1 MGINGWYTVFGDSVL
16 VRKEKDFKN
25 KCIGVDVSYDIYRAS
40 LGMKDIKSLTDKNGI
55 PTVLLNTLLCNV
67 VRYKKLG
74 IKGLVYVFDNPKPNP
89 HKAGEAKKRRA
100 VRKKAETKMEELD
113 VNNSDSE
120 VKQKLEK
127 RTFTITD
134 EMVNDVKELLTL
146 LGVAWVV
153 APEGY
158 EAEHLGAE
166 LTVDGII
173 DTFITSDSDTLLFGG
188 KSITRRVKQKGAK
201 SYTYEEYTL
210 DDVLVNYELTREQL
224 VHLGLVLGSDF
235 ADKTVGIG
243 AGTILKKGLGV
254 KLTDEQNKAKEY
266 FMGKCPYDGTQIKK
280 NTIDKDGLIKWLVVD
295 KNFNEKRIE
304 KLLSV
309 F

>member
-1 MGINGWYTVFGDSVL
+1 MGINGWFNVFGKSAFEI
-16 VRKEKDFKN
+16 KEKDFKD

-40 LGMKDIKSLTDKNGI
+40 LGMKDIKGLTDNNGI

-89 HKAGEAKKRRA
+89 HKVKEAKKRKSERNKA
-100 VRKKAETKMEELD
+100 KDKLVDEDDKEKK
-113 VNNSDSE
+113 N
-120 VKQKLEK
+120 KLEK

-134 EMVNDVKELLTL
+134 DMVNDVKTLLTL
-146 LGVAWVV
+146 LGVAWIVV
-153 APEGY
+153 PEGF

-166 LTVDGII
+166 LTNDEII

-188 KSITRRVKQKGAK
+188 KSMTRRIKKKGSK
-201 SYTYEEYTL
+201 KYTYEEYVL
-210 DDVLVNYELTREQL
+210 DDVMVDYELTREQL
-224 VHLGLVLGSDF
+224 VHLGLVLGCDF
-235 ADKTVGIG
+235 ADKTKGIG
-243 AGTILKKGLGV
+243 VGTILKKGLGV
-254 KLTDEQNKAKEY
+254 KLTEEQQKAKEY
-266 FMGKCPYDGTQIKK
+266 FMSKCPYKTNQINKK
-280 NTIDKDGLIKWLVVD
+280 NIDKESLITWLID
-295 KNFNEKRIE
+295 KKNFNKDRVE